1 MADKRSILCFGDS
14 LTWGWIP
21 VEQSSPTLRYPFE
34 QRWTGA
40 MAGELGEGYSII
52 EEGLSAR
59 TTNVDDPN
67 DPRLNGSAYL
77 PSALASH
84 LPLDLVILFLGTN
97 DTKSYF
103 RRTPYEIA
111 NGMGKLAGQVLTSAG
126 GVGTPY
132 PAPKLLIVAPPPLAP
147 MPDLWFDGMFEGGYE
162 KSQELAKHYSALA
175 SFLKVDFLDAGAF
188 VSTDGVDGIH
198 FSADT
203 NVTLGKAIARK
214 VTEIFDRQSHQT
226 AA

>member
-1 MADKRSILCFGDS
+1 MTPQKSILCYGDS

-21 VEQSSPTLRYPFE
+21 VTEGAPTLRYPYPD
-34 QRWTGA
+34 RWTGA
-40 MAGELGEGYSII
+40 MAARLGEGYHII

-59 TTNVDDPN
+59 TTSLDDPN

-77 PSALASH
+77 PAALASH
-84 LPLDLVILFLGTN
+84 LPLDLVIVMLGTN

-111 NGMGKLAGQVLTSAG
+111 NGMAKLVGQIGASAG

-132 PAPKLLIVAPPPLAP
+132 PAPKALVVAPPPLTP
-147 MPDLWFDGMFEGGYE
+147 MPHPYFQGMFEGGHE
-162 KSQELAKHYSALA
+162 KSTALA
-175 SFLKVDFLDAGAF
+175 AQYRAMADFMKIGFFDAGS
-188 VSTDGVDGIH
+188 VISTDGCDGIH
-198 FSADT
+198 FTVENNLA
-203 NVTLGKAIARK
+203 LGRALATQ
-214 VTEIFDRQSHQT
+214 VAEML

>member
-1 MADKRSILCFGDS
+1 MCFGDS

-21 VEQSSPTLRYPFE
+21 VTEASPTFRYPYE

-40 MAGELGEGYSII
+40 MAAKLGPGYNIV

-59 TTNVDDPN
+59 TTSVDDPN
-67 DPRLNGSAYL
+67 DPRLNGSLYL

-84 LPLDLVILFLGTN
+84 LPLDLVILLLGTN

-103 RRTPYEIA
+103 HRTSYEIA
-111 NGMGKLAGQVLTSAG
+111 NGMSKLAVQVLTSAG

-132 PAPKLLIVAPPPLAP
+132 PAPKVLIVAPPPLAP
-147 MPDLWFDGMFEGGYE
+147 MPDPWFEGMFGGGFE
-162 KSQELAKHYSALA
+162 KSRELAGHYRALA
-175 SFLKVDFLDAGAF
+175 SFLKVEFLNAGDFID
-188 VSTDGVDGIH
+188 TDGCDGIH
-198 FSADT
+198 LSAEA
-203 NVTLGKAIARK
+203 NIKLGQAIAHK
-214 VTEIFDRQSHQT
+214 VEAIFAAENSQS

>member
-1 MADKRSILCFGDS
+1 MEEKRSILCFGDS

-21 VEQSSPTLRYPFE
+21 VQEASPTLRYPFE

-40 MAGELGEGYSII
+40 MARELGGEYHII

-59 TTNVDDPN
+59 TTSVDDPN
-67 DPRLNGSAYL
+67 DPRLNGSTYL

-84 LPLDLVILFLGTN
+84 FPLDLVIILLGTN

-103 RRTPYEIA
+103 RRTAYEIA

-126 GVGTPY
+126 GVGTTY

-147 MPDLWFDGMFEGGYE
+147 MQDPWFEGMFAGGYE
-162 KSQELAKHYSALA
+162 KSVELSKQYRALA
-175 SFLKVDFLDAGAF
+175 SFLKVDFLDAGEF

-198 FSADT
+198 FTADT
-203 NVTLGKAIARK
+203 NVKLGSAIAKK
-214 VTEIFDRQSHQT
+214 VVEIFNRKPQPS

>member
-1 MADKRSILCFGDS
+1 MPNKRNIMCFGDS

-21 VEQSSPTLRYPFE
+21 VTESSPTLRYPYE

-40 MAGELGEGYSII
+40 MAAKLGDGYHII

-59 TTNVDDPN
+59 TTSVDDPN
-67 DPRLNGSAYL
+67 DLRLNGSAYL

-84 LPLDLVILFLGTN
+84 LPLDLVILLLGTN

-103 RRTPYEIA
+103 KRTPYEIA

-132 PAPKLLIVAPPPLAP
+132 PAPKVLIVAPPPLAD
-147 MPDLWFDGMFEGGYE
+147 MPDLWFEGMFEGGLE
-162 KSQELAKHYSALA
+162 KTKELGRYYRALA
-175 SFLKVDFLDAGAF
+175 SFLKVDFIDAGEHIE
-188 VSTDGVDGIH
+188 TDGCDGIH
-198 FSADT
+198 LSAET
-203 NVTLGKAIARK
+203 NIKLGNAIAEK
-214 VTEIFDRQSHQT
+214 VRSIF
-226 AA
+226 AAETDQHAA